1 MLAATTTASPPGGG
15 GVESRIER
23 SRIHRALAQNARLKI
38 GSQKYKSR
46 ISRKWLIAAVGA
58 NPEELSLN
66 HTHGRSSAQQHAAQ
80 TAGVKT
86 NFMS

>member
-1 MLAATTTASPPGGG
+1 LGTGEFI
-15 GVESRIER
+15 ESWRKTR
-23 SRIHRALAQNARLKI
+23 DLKI
-38 GSQKYKSR
+38 GSKKYKSR